1 MRLSVTGR
9 GRVVM
14 AILLFT
20 VAPPVLFLVL
30 TCCTCRVDAHCYV
43 VSLVR
48 MMMMTMMMV
57 ASKRYSVVYVCVGG
71 VCGGLF

>member
-57 ASKRYSVVYVCVGG
+57 ASKRFSVVYVCVGG